1 MQSQTTIIFDG
12 KEYQVEIRETG
23 NGTLEV
29 KINGQIHR
37 VTLKSAQTS
46 GKAAVGKSA
55 PTPAAAPIPAAP
67 QAAAPGNVGIQVGV
81 VGAPMPGDIAS
92 IAVKPGDQVAV
103 GQELLV
109 LEAMKMKNVIR
120 SPQAG
125 TVASVEV
132 SAGQSVK
139 FGEPLVRFE

>member
-1 MQSQTTIIFDG
+1 MQSKTTIIFDG
-12 KEYQVEIRETG
+12 KEYQVEIRETDG
-23 NGTLEV
+23 GTLEV
-29 KINGQIHR
+29 KVNGQIHR
-37 VTLKSAQTS
+37 VSLKDPQSTRIASGNKSSTAPSAATM
-46 GKAAVGKSA
+46 
-55 PTPAAAPIPAAP
+55 PAAAQASPAQHA
-67 QAAAPGNVGIQVGV
+67 GLQVGV
-81 VGAPMPGDIAS
+81 VGAPMPGDITS

-125 TVASVEV
+125 TVSSVEV
-132 SAGQSVK
+132 SVGQSVK